1 MKTSALLRDPTS
13 VASSFLVRRSRG
25 GGGSRTLAKGAK
37 DLWPLDWSADGR
49 LLLVGTGNFSL
60 QVTEALGVVSS
71 DGAGSTRPVD
81 AENGGINFGRF
92 SNDGRWLA
100 YGAAG
105 GGETTVYITS
115 VPGVSTARRIQV
127 STHGGM
133 LPQWGPGDKE
143 LVYVRGDG
151 MVVSVP
157 LAPGTLEPG
166 PEKELFRVV
175 LRPGTSSLDM
185 SADGERF
192 AVDTL
197 ASEGAAP
204 IVVLTNWKHELEK
217 R

>member
-1 MKTSALLRDPTS
+1 VKA
-13 VASSFLVRRSRG
+13 
-25 GGGSRTLAKGAK
+25 AK

-49 LLLVGTGNFSL
+49 LMFVGSGVFSM
-60 QVTEALGVVSS
+60 QQTESLGIVAS
-71 DGAGSTRPVD
+71 DGAGPVRPV
-81 AENGGINFGRF
+81 EIEKSGIIFGRI

-100 YGAAG
+100 YSVTAG
-105 GGETTVYITS
+105 GESTVYIGG
-115 VPGVSTARRIQV
+115 VPGPSNGSDGAAARRIQV
-127 STHGGM
+127 SSHGGM

-157 LAPGTLEPG
+157 LAPGTMEPG
-166 PEKELFRVV
+166 PEKVLFRVL
-175 LRPGTSSLDM
+175 LRPATSSFDM
-185 SADGERF
+185 SADGQRF

-204 IVVLTNWKHELEK
+204 IVVLTNWKREMET